1 MMMKANDIRKMTTA
15 ELAAKLVDLKK
26 NLFTL
31 RMQHATNQLDNP
43 TQIAAVNKD
52 IARIN
57 TILREKELQPE
68 A

>member
-1 MMMKANDIRKMTTA
+1 MMKANDIRKMTTA

-43 TQIAAVNKD
+43 TQIAAVKKD